1 MADLDPV
8 AYLRVTP
15 PFDALPAP
23 DFERA
28 AAALEVTF
36 SAAGQTII
44 ARDGLP
50 AEHLFLVRKGLVR
63 FERDGETAF
72 VAEPGEFF
80 GFTSVLA
87 GATPFNVVA
96 EEDLLAYRLPAALVR
111 SLLGHPAFARYFTES
126 LAERLRWATEPVRAM
141 AGGDLHLPI
150 ERLVRRPPL
159 VVPGT
164 ATVAETARRM
174 SELKTSAA
182 LVDGPV
188 PGIVTDRDLRSRV
201 LGSGLPATTAVEDV
215 ASHPLISI
223 PAGTPVFEAWHALL
237 THGVHHLP
245 VVMGEDVVGIVSDT
259 DLLRHQT
266 SGPTALFARIERLGT
281 VREVRGYATDVA
293 RMVATLVE
301 AGLDATRI
309 ARLVSRL
316 NDAMVG
322 RLLHLAEKTLGSA
335 PCEYAWVVFG
345 AEGRLEQLLLTDQDN
360 ALAYADATARARS
373 YFTEMAARVVD
384 GLLEA
389 GFPPCPGGYMA
400 TRWCDPMA
408 TWVDRFRDWVHEPT
422 GPALLDA
429 ATFFDGRRAAG
440 TLDLSP
446 IDDVVVNARGQGTF
460 LALMANEALRFRPP
474 IGAFGHLRD
483 PRHLDLKRDG
493 LAPIVGLARVLS
505 VAAGARVH
513 PTCERLTA
521 AARAGLLSD
530 DGAATLC
537 ESYRF
542 LLSLRLKSQLDA
554 LRAHREPPATL
565 RAGDLRA
572 VDVRHLK
579 EAFRAVRDAQDAV
592 ALRFRTDRF

>member
-1 MADLDPV
+1 VADLDPV
-8 AYLRVTP
+8 AYLRATP
-15 PFDALPAP
+15 PFDALAAP

-36 SAAGQTII
+36 AAAGHTII
-44 ARDGLP
+44 ARDGPP

-111 SLLGHPAFARYFTES
+111 GLLAHPAFARHFAES
-126 LAERLRWATEPVRAM
+126 LAERLRWATEPTRAL
-141 AGGDLHLPI
+141 AGGDLHLPV
-150 ERLVRRPPL
+150 ERLVGRPPL
-159 VVPGT
+159 VVRGT
-164 ATVAETARRM
+164 ATVGETARRM
-174 SELKTSAA
+174 SDLQTSAA
-182 LVDGPV
+182 LVDGRV
-188 PGIVTDRDLRSRV
+188 PGIVTDRDLRNRV
-201 LGSGLPATTAVEDV
+201 LARGLPLSTPVDEI
-215 ASHPLISI
+215 ASRPLISI
-223 PAGTPVFEAWHALL
+223 PAGTPVYEAWHELVA
-237 THGVHHLP
+237 HGVHHLP
-245 VVMGEDVVGIVSDT
+245 VVLGDEVVGLVSDT

-266 SGPTALFARIERLGT
+266 SGPTTLFARIERLAA
-281 VREVRGYATDVA
+281 VHDVRGYSADVA
-293 RMVATLVE
+293 RMVATLVD
-301 AGLDATRI
+301 AGLDASRI

-316 NDAMVG
+316 NDALVA
-322 RLLHLAEKTLGSA
+322 RLLHLAEAALGPA
-335 PCEYAWVVFG
+335 PCQYAWLVFG

-360 ALAYADATARARS
+360 ALVYAEATAGARA
-373 YFTEMAARVVD
+373 YFGTLAARVVD

-400 TRWCDPMA
+400 SRWHDPLA

-429 ATFFDGRRAAG
+429 ATFFDSRRAAG
-440 TLDLSP
+440 TLEVSA
-446 IDDVVVNARGQGTF
+446 IDDVIVNASGQGTF
-460 LALMANEALRFRPP
+460 LALLANEALRFKPP

-483 PRHLDLKRDG
+483 PRHLDLKRHG

-505 VAAGARVH
+505 IAAGARVYT
-513 PTCERLTA
+513 TCDRLAA
-521 AARAGLLSD
+521 AARAGLLSE

-537 ESYRF
+537 EAYRF
-542 LLSLRLKSQLDA
+542 LLSLRLRTQLDA
-554 LRAHREPPATL
+554 LKAHRDPPSTL
-565 RAGDLRA
+565 RASDLRGLE
-572 VDVRHLK
+572 VRHLK
-579 EAFRAVRDAQDAV
+579 ESFRAVRDAQDAL